1 MSSTSRF
8 QAQDYRLRSGAEMER
23 AQLRAMHDRLHDSY
37 DDDSRTGG
45 AAVRG
50 LAVLVTGLGLFIAC
64 AIDADI
70 GVAILEVMTFVG

>member
-8 QAQDYRLRSGAEMER
+8 QAQEYRLRSGAEMER
-23 AQLRAMHDRLHDSY
+23 AQLRAMQDRLHDSY
-37 DDDSRTGG
+37 DDSRTSG